1 MPGLPVGSSYPKG
14 FMGGVAIQEMP
25 VLNHYPNRVFWVDSS
40 ASLAGDGTF
49 NRPYSTIAAAYAK
62 CTASRGDQIHV
73 KPGHTESI
81 TAAGGITL
89 SKIGVSIIGH
99 GRGRLRPKLTWTT
112 ATTATLLVSAAQNS
126 ISNFVF
132 DGTSLD
138 AIASMVAVQA
148 ADFQLWGCEFIL
160 AGASAQA
167 TLGILTTAAAD
178 RMTIQSCAFRGTA
191 DAGTTAA
198 VRIVGG
204 DGIIIQDNLFLG
216 AYGSGNGAIENI
228 TTASTNIMIIGNLI
242 NNVTAVSTKAIVAVA
257 GTTGIIANNRMQI
270 LSGTAP
276 ITAAG
281 ASWVGGNYYAAT
293 IATAG
298 TLI

>member
-1 MPGLPVGSSYPKG
+1 MPGLPVGSTYPQG

-25 VLNHYPNRVFWVDSS
+25 ILNHYPNRVFWVDSS

-73 KPGHTESI
+73 KPGHTENI

-89 SKIGVSIIGH
+89 AKIGVSIIGH

-138 AIASMVAVQA
+138 AVASMLAVQA
-148 ADFQLWGCEFIL
+148 ADFSLYGCEFIL

-178 RMTIQSCAFRGTA
+178 RLIVQGCAFRGTT

-198 VRIVGG
+198 IRLVGG
-204 DGIIIQDNLFLG
+204 DGIIIQDNLFYG

-228 TTASTNIMIIGNLI
+228 TTACTGILIAGNIISNA
-242 NNVTAVSTKAIVAVA
+242 TASSTKAIVAVA
-257 GTTGIIANNRMQI
+257 GTTGLISNNRMQI

-293 IATAG
+293 VATAG